1 MSVGYTPKPRGPA
14 ISSETDV
21 GRVNVHGFTL
31 RFASL
36 PEPDSCS
43 GKPGGAKYGMCV
55 GDNERKFL
63 YERSI
68 HPEATRSGQTGR
80 RNRLPASFWS

>member
-1 MSVGYTPKPRGPA
+1 MSVAYTPKPRGPA

-43 GKPGGAKYGMCV
+43 GKPGGAGFCGINAAKR
-55 GDNERKFL
+55 EIIL
-63 YERSI
+63 RSKI
-68 HPEATRSGQTGR
+68 VK
-80 RNRLPASFWS
+80 